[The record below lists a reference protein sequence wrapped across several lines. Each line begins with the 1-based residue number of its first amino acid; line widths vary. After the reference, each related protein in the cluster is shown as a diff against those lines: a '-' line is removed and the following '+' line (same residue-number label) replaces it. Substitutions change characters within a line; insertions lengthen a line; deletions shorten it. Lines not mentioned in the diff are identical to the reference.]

1 MKHAIVDLIFALG
14 PLFLVGAVGVPF
26 VLAGLA
32 IKYYIDEQEVNGPVL
47 LLGGS
52 ALVLGVVLVPPYVTT
67 WRTCRE
73 LTSQIQT
80 ESSVDAMVDESLI
93 NLGLVPT
100 PDIVTQAERD
110 FAAKKCEDL
119 PLL

>member
-67 WRTCRE
+67 WRTCSE